1 MFSSEP
7 HVRTEPCRSVFVH
20 SYLNSQIFL
29 LSWARIFW
37 KPFSMMGNDKLW
49 KANQALGNEIKE
61 LKNDD
66 LSKNQHVSIRSLKVA
81 RLDIFGGIPP
91 KFEH

>member
-1 MFSSEP
+1 
-7 HVRTEPCRSVFVH
+7 
-20 SYLNSQIFL
+20 
-29 LSWARIFW
+29 
-37 KPFSMMGNDKLW
+37 MMGNDKLW
-49 KANQALGNEIKE
+49 KANQALRNEIKE